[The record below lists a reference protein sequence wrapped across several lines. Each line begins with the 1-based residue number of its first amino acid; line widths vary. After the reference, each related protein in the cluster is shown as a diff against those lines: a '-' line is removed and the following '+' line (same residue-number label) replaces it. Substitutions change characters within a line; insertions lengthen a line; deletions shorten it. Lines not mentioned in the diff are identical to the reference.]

1 MNEIAQMGHNSPPD
15 QIDECVAPYADV
27 IAEAENWADGELVE
41 DEGQMNA
48 VDALIKSLRG
58 YNSDLAKA
66 QKSATA
72 PLHDAWKAE
81 IARWKPTVDDAK
93 NLQKCLVAAC
103 APFKAKLAAEK
114 EAAKRAA
121 FDEAERKRK
130 EAEAA
135 AAKVNEAD
143 IDAQRE
149 ASRLAQEAQ
158 DAAAAATKANK
169 DSVKGMRKVTKF
181 EVIDMRQLVNWIA
194 INRKEQLAA
203 FATEFA
209 SKNHADIPDDIVR
222 TWVEKE
228 AF

>member
-1 MNEIAQMGHNSPPD
+1 MNNVIQAGHNNPPD

-48 VDALIKSLRG
+48 VDALIKSLRS
-58 YNSDLAKA
+58 YNSDLARA

-135 AAKVNEAD
+135 AAKANGAD

-158 DAAAAATKANK
+158 DAAAAATKAVK
-169 DSVKGMRKVTKF
+169 DTVKGMRTYRRP
-181 EVIDMRQLVNWIA
+181 VIKDMGRVVNWIA
-194 INRKEQLAA
+194 RNDKQAMAGFAAEYVRKHFEGGIDGVVID
-203 FATEFA
+203 TG
-209 SKNHADIPDDIVR
+209 
-222 TWVEKE
+222 KE
-228 AF
+228 SF